1 MVRGSSSDASITQNG
16 DQGGAARTVCSA
28 GSAQTSAVPSRY
40 AQQLFSEVKN
50 PFRWGVKLFEQNSRG
65 MSMSPL
71 SAKVGVVD
79 KITTPALE
87 KTLKPQPWRS
97 VFTPACQFKWSKSA
111 VCSWKLLTFRPWCKK
126 KKQNKKNRLPSNTFR
141 CFPAHLPTHL
151 LCSRYFLLQTPAGFS
166 CCFCSPP
173 WFKEKRTTA
182 GKENGPHFIWFV
194 FFD

>member
-97 VFTPACQFKWSKSA
+97 AFTPACQFKWSKSA

-126 KKQNKKNRLPSNTFR
+126 KKTKQEKQAPIKHLQMLSCSSSHPPAVLQIFSAPDPCRL
-141 CFPAHLPTHL
+141 LVL
-151 LCSRYFLLQTPAGFS
+151 LLL
-166 CCFCSPP
+166 SPV
-173 WFKEKRTTA
+173 
-182 GKENGPHFIWFV
+182 I
-194 FFD
+194 